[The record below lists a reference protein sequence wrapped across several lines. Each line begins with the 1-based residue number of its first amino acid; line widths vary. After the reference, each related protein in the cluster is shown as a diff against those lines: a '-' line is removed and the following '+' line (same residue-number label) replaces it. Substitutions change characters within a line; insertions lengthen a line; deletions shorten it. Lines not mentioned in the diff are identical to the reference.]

1 MAILQQML
9 TQIGLLFLQ
18 PLFYIGIFLLV
29 LQYRRQ
35 IQLERKLFSA
45 RIHSLSQEV
54 ILSLSYGFIG
64 GMIASLLMVGL
75 GVVFQPTGMWLLWL
89 ITGILALFHIRFL
102 CLSYSVG
109 ILGLMVSLIQIFPVP
124 QASVFDPILNVLK
137 DIHVPSLIAIV
148 AILHL
153 VEGILIR
160 LQAGKQA
167 TPLFVETKRGKL
179 VGGYHIQSFWLAPL
193 FLLVA
198 TGDATMNSLQFGS
211 WWPIFGAATTFSLF
225 PVPVLIGYSELTIVY
240 SSYEKSKIAAKHLII
255 YSMLLL
261 AMAFLAEQWMPFQ
274 FIAAIF
280 AGLAHEGIHLWGKR
294 KERVL
299 PPIYVHPKDGLKI
312 LAVLPNSP
320 ADRMGIKA
328 GEVIKKVNGMQ
339 VATRTELYDA
349 LQLQPAFT
357 KLEIINEAGHI
368 KLVQH
373 SLYAGDHHQLG
384 ILLAPDDQAPYYIE
398 VKDTNLL
405 QLLKQKVI
413 KVSRSA

>member
-1 MAILQQML
+1 MPILQELFM
-9 TQIGLLFLQ
+9 QIGTLFLQ
-18 PLFYIGIFLLV
+18 PLFYIGILLLV

-54 ILSLSYGFIG
+54 ILSLAYGFLG
-64 GMIASLLMVGL
+64 GVIASAFMVGL
-75 GVVFQPTGMWLLWL
+75 GVVFQPNGMWLLWL
-89 ITGILALFHIRFL
+89 ITGILTLFHIRFL
-102 CLSYSVG
+102 CLSYSTG
-109 ILGLMVSLIQIFPVP
+109 ILGLLVSMIQLFPSP
-124 QASVFDPILNVLK
+124 NSSFLQPIWIELK
-137 DIHVPSLIAIV
+137 SIHVPSLIAIV

-179 VGGYHIQSFWLAPL
+179 IGGYSIQSFWLAPL

-198 TGDATMNSLQFGS
+198 TGDVTMNSVQIGS

-225 PVPVLIGYSELTIVY
+225 PVPVLIGYSELTTVY
-240 SSYEKSKIAAKHLII
+240 SPYKKSKISANYLII
-255 YSMLLL
+255 YSTLLL
-261 AMAFLAEQWMPFQ
+261 VMAFLAERWAPFQ
-274 FIAAIF
+274 FIASIF

-294 KERVL
+294 KERAL
-299 PPIYVHPKDGLKI
+299 PPLYVHPTDGLKI
-312 LAVLPNSP
+312 LAVIPNSP
-320 ADRMGIKA
+320 ADRMGVKA

-339 VATRTELYDA
+339 VTTRTELYDA

-357 KLEIINEAGHI
+357 KLEVINEAGHV

-384 ILLAPDDQAPYYIE
+384 ILLAPDDKAPYYIE

-405 QLLKQKVI
+405 QLLKQKVT